1 MSRLF
6 IPKDYW
12 EQIIPNY
19 ISETHVKNI
28 LRYYEKEYAMG
39 GVIPSEGNVFKA
51 LDYTGFKNVSIV
63 ILGQDPY
70 PDPKNATGLAFSS
83 RDNVK
88 RPQSLDNIVEELDY
102 EYGKN
107 FVDSGG
113 NDLIHW
119 TRQGVLLLN
128 TILTLKSINNKNVHT
143 AAGSNDWKHITMS
156 IIKALDKYSKTNN
169 KPIVF
174 MLWGTE
180 ANDIGKKCLVG
191 VNVFRLVLSST
202 HPSRQSYQRSTVNL
216 HSFKGNGHFKQ
227 ANAFLKKNN
236 ANVIDWS
243 I

>member
-88 RPQSLDNIVEELDY
+88 RPQSLNNIVKELDH

-128 TILTLKSINNKNVHT
+128 TILTLKSINGKNVHKSVR
-143 AAGSNDWKHITMS
+143 SNNWKDITMA
-156 IIKALDKYSKTNN
+156 IIHALDEYSKANN

-180 ANDIGKKCLVG
+180 ANNIGKKCLVG
-191 VNVFRLVLSST
+191 VNGFRLVLSST
-202 HPSRQSYQRSTVNL
+202 HPSGLSYSRSTVNF
-216 HSFKGNGHFKQ
+216 HSFKGNGHFKK
-227 ANAFLKKNN
+227 ANAFLKSKGVKEINWD
-236 ANVIDWS
+236 I
-243 I
+243 

>member
-83 RDNVK
+83 RSKV
-88 RPQSLDNIVEELDY
+88 RPKSLKNIVSELNKEY
-102 EYGKN
+102 ES
-107 FVDSGG
+107 FQDSCG
-113 NDLIHW
+113 NDLSYW
-119 TRQGVLLLN
+119 
-128 TILTLKSINNKNVHT
+128 
-143 AAGSNDWKHITMS
+143 
-156 IIKALDKYSKTNN
+156 
-169 KPIVF
+169 
-174 MLWGTE
+174 
-180 ANDIGKKCLVG
+180 AN
-191 VNVFRLVLSST
+191 
-202 HPSRQSYQRSTVNL
+202 
-216 HSFKGNGHFKQ
+216 
-227 ANAFLKKNN
+227 
-236 ANVIDWS
+236 
-243 I
+243 

>member
-83 RDNVK
+83 RSKV
-88 RPQSLDNIVEELDY
+88 RPKSLKNIVSELNKEY
-102 EYGKN
+102 ES
-107 FVDSGG
+107 FQDSCG
-113 NDLIHW
+113 NDLSYW
-119 TRQGVLLLN
+119 ANQGVLLLN
-128 TILTLKSINNKNVHT
+128 TILTFKPSEGDSKKNLHKSNEK
-143 AAGSNDWKHITMS
+143 SWEEITDA
-156 IIKALDKYSKTNN
+156 IICALDDYSKKER

-174 MLWGTE
+174 MLWGKDACVTGCRTLLPKPNE
-180 ANDIGKKCLVG
+180 H
-191 VNVFRLVLSST
+191 RLVLTAT
-202 HPSRQSYQRSTVNL
+202 HPSSPGRDSKYAKRFENC
-216 HSFKGNGHFKQ
+216 GHFKK
-227 ANAFLKKNN
+227 ANSFLKCKGTKEINWG
-236 ANVIDWS
+236 I
-243 I
+243 